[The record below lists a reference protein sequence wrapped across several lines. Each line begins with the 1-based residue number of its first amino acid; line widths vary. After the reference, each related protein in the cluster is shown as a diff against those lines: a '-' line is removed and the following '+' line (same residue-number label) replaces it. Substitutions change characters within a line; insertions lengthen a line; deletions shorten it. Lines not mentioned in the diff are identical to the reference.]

1 MVLLI
6 FLCGILVNK
15 NPHHGIVVISNSTV
29 CDACVLKHRCSD
41 S

>member
-15 NPHHGIVVISNSTV
+15 IPHHGIAVMSNSTV
-29 CDACVLKHRCSD
+29 CDVCVFKRNAS
-41 S
+41 